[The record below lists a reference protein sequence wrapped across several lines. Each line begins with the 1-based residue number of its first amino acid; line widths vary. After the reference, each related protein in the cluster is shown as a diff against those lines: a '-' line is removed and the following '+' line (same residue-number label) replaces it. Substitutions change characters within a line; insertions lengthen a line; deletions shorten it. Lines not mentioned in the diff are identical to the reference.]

1 MTWWSKLFFLCPED
15 IFEEILFFLT
25 KFSKLSVVSRLWGKH
40 FGLLAKIIWLGF
52 QNCFQVSRGYIWKSC
67 FLKTISLNCLFLLG
81 LRAQTFQNC
90 GENFPTGLSKLHS
103 MCPVEFFDWTVFFAK
118 IYEFSN
124 RLRAV
129 KKKFWHAGA
138 KASKSLSKLQFMCTK
153 SFCGKFDFSR
163 KTFTN
168 FSSTDRKFC
177 GLLSKNVE

>member
-1 MTWWSKLFFLCPED
+1 MVKTAFFVSRGGFCRS
-15 IFEEILFFLT
+15 FQFFTSSSSFL
-25 KFSKLSVVSRLWGKH
+25 VVLRLWGKH
-40 FGLLAKIIWLGF
+40 FGFFVELIWLGF

-67 FLKTISLNCLFLLG
+67 FLKTNSLNCLFILG

-103 MCPVEFFDWTVFFAK
+103 TCPVEIFDWTVFSTK

-129 KKKFWHAGA
+129 RRKFWHAGA